1 MAYRDYACRCEKI
14 YFAYTKKY
22 KGVRLN
28 PLKMW
33 PYIFLFYFSEFLMRI
48 DFCWCAAHF
57 NSASEFGSSAWESI
71 EMQRE
76 ARSVSRIPLPEFTG
90 DEVEL
95 TTELPVESRL
105 EIEGRC
111 FHSLKH

>member
-14 YFAYTKKY
+14 HFAYTKKKY

-28 PLKMW
+28 PLKVW
-33 PYIFLFYFSEFLMRI
+33 PYIFLFYFPEFLMRT

-57 NSASEFGSSAWESI
+57 NSALEFGSSAWEPI

-76 ARSVSRIPLPEFTG
+76 ARSISRIPLPAFTG
-90 DEVEL
+90 EE
-95 TTELPVESRL
+95 EQ
-105 EIEGRC
+105 I
-111 FHSLKH
+111 